1 MDPLPDEKKL
11 PGPGGTPAGLPDQNR
26 VTLTGHLL
34 FLVHARGSK
43 SESWVPYLVVAPSQ
57 VHRLHREGD
66 NPFLESSLT
75 LFHGRHVAVH
85 GHWEP
90 SGRFLVVEDC
100 QACPPPFP
108 VREETLP

>member
-43 SESWVPYLVVAPSQ
+43 SESWVPHLVVDPSYI
-57 VHRLHREGD
+57 HRLHREGD
-66 NPFLESSLT
+66 NPFIESSLT
-75 LFHGRHVAVH
+75 PFHGCFVEVR

-90 SGRFLVVEDC
+90 AGRFLIVEQC
-100 QACPPPFP
+100 AACPPPFSP
-108 VREETLP
+108 RKESSP